1 MKKLVCML
9 AALMICA
16 VSALAAGEGALTV
29 DPSEISLTL
38 PDNAEVI
45 GKPELSGSARE
56 VTEEDEVKIE
66 NGVYE
71 VKLPSGTKLTL
82 DASQM
87 PYVVYTQ
94 NYFASLDLYMQ
105 IKDPDQL
112 INALKEN
119 HIHLL
124 VLDAYGA
131 FDEIQV
137 RAGLYDGLSKHVR
150 NLKMLTKD
158 ELAAVANALATNF
171 EVSGYQ
177 LHEANDNIWIQLGDN
192 MMLSIANSEYVIVGY
207 LAAEG
212 AAMTENDFADFTD
225 FINVLKVE

>member
-29 DPSEISLTL
+29 DPSEISLNL
-38 PDNAEVI
+38 PDDTEVI

-124 VLDAYGA
+124 VLDAYEA
-131 FDEIQV
+131 FQEIQV
-137 RAGLYDGLSKHVR
+137 QAGQSDGLCKHVR

-158 ELAAVANALATNF
+158 ELAAVASALATNCG
-171 EVSGYQ
+171 VSGYQ
-177 LHEANDNIWIQLGDN
+177 LHEANDNIWIQLGDDF
-192 MMLSIANSEYVIVGY
+192 MLSIVNSEYVKVWYVPAG
-207 LAAEG
+207 EG
-212 AAMTENDFADFTD
+212 KMTEDDFADFTD